1 MANSSSGSDS
11 APEDVSFQTAKD
23 AALETIKQA
32 AKVVKDGK
40 DKKREQRKRKQEF
53 FNEQKMKKMAKM
65 RELEK
70 KKLPETVLENLP
82 CTEETGSE
90 NSSSV
95 GIAVT
100 VKKDKEKAKTNRVKK
115 FPEEVDENDPD
126 SFIPL
131 DSAEGGTEFSVMSL
145 KDVKQKKTASAAAAE
160 FRNNML
166 FGSRVR
172 REPVANR
179 IHRQKKLAAS
189 GKTSFVKA

>member
-1 MANSSSGSDS
+1 MG
-11 APEDVSFQTAKD
+11 

-40 DKKREQRKRKQEF
+40 EKKREQRKRKQEF

-65 RELEK
+65 KELEK
-70 KKLPETVLENLP
+70 KKIPETILENLP
-82 CTEETGSE
+82 CTEESGSE
-90 NSSSV
+90 NSSIV
-95 GIAVT
+95 GRIAAT
-100 VKKDKEKAKTNRVKK
+100 VRTDKEKIRTNRVKK
-115 FPEEVDENDPD
+115 FSEEVDENDPDPD

-131 DSAEGGTEFSVMSL
+131 DSAEGGTEFSVLSL
-145 KDVKQKKTASAAAAE
+145 KDTQQKKSASAAAAE

-172 REPVANR
+172 REPVTNR